1 MNEERQENTIQITEV
16 LDLFVRSLRRVW
28 WVCLLLIALCSA
40 LFGGYARVSYRPQ
53 YTASMTFLVNTGS
66 GSAATAAQMAKTFPY
81 ILTSGLLDGSVRA
94 DTGLTAL
101 PAISASSEESTNLC
115 TLSVTGSDAQQCYDV
130 LQSVIVHY
138 PDVAEL
144 VVGSTEL
151 VMMDQTGVPSQPSN
165 PFSWRQPLMRGA
177 LVGVLLS
184 LVLLYLSGRAWAT
197 VITRDDLQKV
207 TSARYLGALPA
218 VRVKK
223 RSRTTPATLSEELA
237 HSSAYCEAMRI
248 VSMRIDKAMQ
258 SHAYRTLLVSSA
270 APGEGKTTFVCQLAD
285 ALSRQGRH
293 VLVIDCDLR
302 NPSVHKALGRPAQAG
317 LAEYLAGAAGP
328 EQIVTAL
335 GKGKPDVIFAGR
347 RAGTQTEQLGGDAFR
362 SLLDDLR
369 ARYDVILLDT
379 PPCAVM
385 TDALETGESA
395 DCALLVVR
403 QGTAGRASVINALA
417 SLDDFG
423 VPVLGYTLNVCT
435 GRGRG
440 QSGYGYGGYGYG
452 GSEPLIRQKIHDAGM
467 QDRVIILGKKDNPYP
482 YMRACDLYVQPSR
495 YEGKAVTVREVQL
508 LGKPVVITNYATSA
522 SQLADGVDGLIVPMD
537 NAGCAAGI
545 AALLRDPVRMQQLSE
560 NCAKRDY
567 TNSTEVEKIYALMED

>member
-101 PAISASSEESTNLC
+101 PAISASSEEGTNLC

-144 VVGSTEL
+144 VVGPTEL

-184 LVLLYLSGRAWAT
+184 LALLYLSGRAWAT
-197 VITRDDLQKV
+197 VMTRDDLQKV

-223 RSRTTPATLSEELA
+223 RSRITPATLSEELA
-237 HSSAYCEAMRI
+237 RSSAYCEAMRI

-285 ALSRQGRH
+285 ALSRQGRR

-302 NPSVHKALGRPAQAG
+302 NPSVHKTLGRPAASSRSF
-317 LAEYLAGAAGP
+317 ASRSAA
-328 EQIVTAL
+328 A
-335 GKGKPDVIFAGR
+335 A
-347 RAGTQTEQLGGDAFR
+347 
-362 SLLDDLR
+362 
-369 ARYDVILLDT
+369 
-379 PPCAVM
+379 
-385 TDALETGESA
+385 
-395 DCALLVVR
+395 
-403 QGTAGRASVINALA
+403 
-417 SLDDFG
+417 
-423 VPVLGYTLNVCT
+423 
-435 GRGRG
+435 
-440 QSGYGYGGYGYG
+440 
-452 GSEPLIRQKIHDAGM
+452 
-467 QDRVIILGKKDNPYP
+467 
-482 YMRACDLYVQPSR
+482 PSR
-495 YEGKAVTVREVQL
+495 SR
-508 LGKPVVITNYATSA
+508 TSA
-522 SQLADGVDGLIVPMD
+522 SSAI
-537 NAGCAAGI
+537 
-545 AALLRDPVRMQQLSE
+545 S
-560 NCAKRDY
+560 
-567 TNSTEVEKIYALMED
+567 

>member
-94 DTGLTAL
+94 DTGLSAL
-101 PAISASSEESTNLC
+101 PAISASSEEGTNLC

-144 VVGSTEL
+144 VVGPTEL

-197 VITRDDLQKV
+197 VMTRDDLQKV

-237 HSSAYCEAMRI
+237 RSSAYCEAMRI

-285 ALSRQGRH
+285 ALTRQGRR

-302 NPSVHKALGRPAQAG
+302 NPSVHKTLGRPAQAG

-452 GSEPLIRQKIHDAGM
+452 GYGYDYGYGYGYGY
-467 QDRVIILGKKDNPYP
+467 GK
-482 YMRACDLYVQPSR
+482 R
-495 YEGKAVTVREVQL
+495 REKS
-508 LGKPVVITNYATSA
+508 GT
-522 SQLADGVDGLIVPMD
+522 D
-537 NAGCAAGI
+537 
-545 AALLRDPVRMQQLSE
+545 
-560 NCAKRDY
+560 
-567 TNSTEVEKIYALMED
+567 